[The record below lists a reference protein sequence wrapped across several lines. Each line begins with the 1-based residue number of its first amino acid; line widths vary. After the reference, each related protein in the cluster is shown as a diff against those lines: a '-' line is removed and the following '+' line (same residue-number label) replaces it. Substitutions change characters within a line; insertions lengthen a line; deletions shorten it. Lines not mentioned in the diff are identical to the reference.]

1 MQSMRNW
8 SDLDEMVCINSLT
21 LLALTSNIFFQMTY
35 YLAHQDEAM
44 TIAPNN
50 YATFHERYLTTAATA
65 YYWRRFFAAWAS
77 VQGFKPQLY
86 ETRADGEVVI
96 RGIPFEAYAL
106 NAEKSMPNL

>member
-1 MQSMRNW
+1 MRNW
-8 SDLDEMVCINSLT
+8 SDLDEM
-21 LLALTSNIFFQMTY
+21 MTY

-44 TIAPNN
+44 AIALNN

-65 YYWRRFFAAWAS
+65 YYWRRLFAAWAS

-106 NAEKSMPNL
+106 NAEKPMPNL

>member
-1 MQSMRNW
+1 MRNW
-8 SDLDEMVCINSLT
+8 SDLDEM
-21 LLALTSNIFFQMTY
+21 MTY

-44 TIAPNN
+44 TIALNN
-50 YATFHERYLTTAATA
+50 YATFHERYLTTVATA

-86 ETRADGEVVI
+86 ETRADSEVVI

-106 NAEKSMPNL
+106 NAKKSMLNL